1 MAVQP
6 SREGLAVNAT
16 VVRATNLPAGQRTVW
31 RWLVACLLMLGTS
44 ASSLAN
50 TPFELAD
57 GDSVSN
63 LASQLSVLEDP
74 SDSLGVNDVLSPP
87 LVARFRPLA
96 DDAASFGFS
105 TSAWWLRFDLRN
117 SGNEPVTRVLRQ
129 NYPMLDRIEV
139 WVIANGQV
147 EQHWLTG
154 DRLPFSTRPIEHRD
168 FLFPL
173 TIPANA
179 EYTVLVR
186 AASGGPVNVP
196 LTLYQPFALTTQV
209 AAEQLALGAL
219 FGSILLLATIVLVLF
234 LFVRDASFLYYL
246 FYVLTYG
253 SYMAAFNGIA
263 YQYVMSDSPELASA
277 IHVMLLLAALYF
289 LLQFAKTI
297 LHIERVAPRV
307 GKVTFYMQILIGV
320 ILLASPFFDYAII
333 IRPISMAIVVT
344 MLLVMAMGIASHRA
358 GQPTAL
364 FFLLAWS
371 AFLIGVLAY
380 MLKSFGLLP
389 HNVLTQYGFQI
400 GTIFEFVLL
409 SLALGVRVQE
419 IKQQSRTDSLTG
431 LGNRAHLD
439 EWVHQHFVS
448 CAAANAP
455 LSLLIIDIDLFKQV
469 NDVHGHALGDRVLQR
484 VAATVRRAPRLPSQA
499 FRYGGE
505 EFVILLP
512 RTALDLA
519 TELAERLRAEIEAD
533 DREPRVTVSI
543 GLACTTTRECTAP
556 RDLFRAA
563 DEALYAAKRGGRNRV
578 VADDARERRELV
590 TGGMVTA

>member
-1 MAVQP
+1 VAVFAL
-6 SREGLAVNAT
+6 SAFAMLSLRDEK
-16 VVRATNLPAGQRTVW
+16 PAW
-31 RWLVACLLMLGTS
+31 RWRWAACLFVLFGASGSSS
-44 ASSLAN
+44 ANVL
-50 TPFELAD
+50 FELAD
-57 GDSVSN
+57 GDPIINV
-63 LASQLSVLEDP
+63 APQLSVLEDP
-74 SDSLGVNDVLSPP
+74 TDSLGVNDVLSPA
-87 LVARFRPLA
+87 LAGRFVPLA
-96 DDAASFGFS
+96 GNAASFGFS

-117 SGNEPVTRVLRQ
+117 SSSEPITRVLRQ

-139 WVIANGQV
+139 WVIADGQV
-147 EQHWLTG
+147 TQHWLTG

-173 TIPANA
+173 TIPANSH
-179 EYTVLVR
+179 YSVLVR
-186 AASGGPVNVP
+186 AASGGPINVP
-196 LTLYQPFALTTQV
+196 LTLYQPFALITQV
-209 AAEQLALGAL
+209 ATEQLALGAL
-219 FGSILLLATIVLVLF
+219 FGSILLLASIVLVLF
-234 LFVRDASFLYYL
+234 VFVRDASFLYYL
-246 FYVLTYG
+246 FYLLTYG

-277 IHVMLLLAALYF
+277 IHVMLLLAALFF
-289 LLQFAKTI
+289 LLQFAKSI
-297 LHIERVAPRV
+297 LHIGRVAPKV
-307 GKVTFYMQILIGV
+307 GKFTAYIQLMVVAVLV
-320 ILLASPFFDYAII
+320 ASPFFDYSVIVL
-333 IRPISMAIVVT
+333 PISGLIVVT

-358 GQPTAL
+358 GQPTAR

-389 HNVLTQYGFQI
+389 HNLLTQYGFQI

-431 LGNRAHLD
+431 LGNRASLD
-439 EWVHQHFVS
+439 ELVSQQFAS

-455 LSLLIIDIDLFKQV
+455 LSLLIVDIDLFKQV

-484 VAATVRRAPRLPSQA
+484 VAASIRRAPRQPSQA

-512 RTALDLA
+512 RTALEVA
-519 TELAERLRAEIEAD
+519 SELAERLRAEIEGD
-533 DREPRVTVSI
+533 DREPRVTISI
-543 GLACTTTRECTAP
+543 GLACTSTRQCTTT

-578 VADDARERRELV
+578 VADDARDRRELV
-590 TGGMVTA
+590 SGGMVTA

>member
-1 MAVQP
+1 M
-6 SREGLAVNAT
+6 SDERREKTLG
-16 VVRATNLPAGQRTVW
+16 
-31 RWLVACLLMLGTS
+31 RWLWLLLVLFGACGICS
-44 ASSLAN
+44 AN
-50 TPFELAD
+50 VPFELAD
-57 GDSVSN
+57 GEPIINV
-63 LASQLSVLEDP
+63 ASRLSFLEDP
-74 SDSLGVNDVLSPP
+74 SDSLGINDVLSP
-87 LVARFRPLA
+87 AQAGRFRPLA

-105 TSAWWLRFDLRN
+105 TSAWWLRFELRN
-117 SGNEPVTRVLRQ
+117 GSNAPITRVLRQ
-129 NYPMLDRIEV
+129 NYPMLDRVEV

-147 EQHWLTG
+147 LQHWLTG

-173 TIPANA
+173 TIPANSD
-179 EYTVLVR
+179 YSVLVR
-186 AASGGPVNVP
+186 ATSGGPVNVP
-196 LTLYQPFALTTQV
+196 LTLYQSFALTTQV

-277 IHVMLLLAALYF
+277 IHVMLLMAALHF

-297 LHIERVAPRV
+297 LHIERVAPKV
-307 GKVTFYMQILIGV
+307 GKFTSVMQLMIVAILI
-320 ILLASPFFDYAII
+320 ASPFFDYAII
-333 IRPISMAIVVT
+333 IRPISVAIVVT
-344 MLLVMAMGIASHRA
+344 MLLVMAMGVASHRA
-358 GQPTAL
+358 GQPTAR

-380 MLKSFGLLP
+380 ILKSFGLLP
-389 HNVLTQYGFQI
+389 HNMLTQYGFQI

-431 LGNRAHLD
+431 LGNRASLD
-439 EWVHQHFVS
+439 ELVSQHFAS
-448 CAAANAP
+448 CAASNAP
-455 LSLLIIDIDLFKQV
+455 LSLLIVDIDLFKQV

-484 VAATVRRAPRLPSQA
+484 VAASIRRAPRLPSQA

-512 RTALDLA
+512 RTALDMA
-519 TELAERLRAEIEAD
+519 AELAERLRAEIEND

-543 GLACTTTRECTAP
+543 GLACTATRQCAAT

-578 VADDARERRELV
+578 VVDDARERRELV